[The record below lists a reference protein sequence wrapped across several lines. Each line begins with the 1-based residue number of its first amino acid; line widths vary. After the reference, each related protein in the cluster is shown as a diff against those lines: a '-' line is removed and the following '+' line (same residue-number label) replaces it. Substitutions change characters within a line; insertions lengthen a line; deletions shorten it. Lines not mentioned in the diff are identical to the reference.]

1 MLVRMLG
8 LALSMQRR
16 PPSNSFTTYDSAS
29 SRTRAAVRPDKRE
42 MLSMVAVET
51 KTNLPLH
58 PPLVRKPT
66 VAGAAGAVGDDGASC
81 ERHDRDYGRGI
92 GAPSSRGAVGVP
104 LNGEGASRCKEKVLF
119 NHVQQL
125 LRKTVPV

>member
-1 MLVRMLG
+1 MRMLG

-16 PPSNSFTTYDSAS
+16 PPSNSFTTYASAS
-29 SRTRAAVRPDKRE
+29 SRTRASVRPDKSE
-42 MLSMVAVET
+42 MLWMVAVET

-66 VAGAAGAVGDDGASC
+66 VAVAAGAVGDDGASC
-81 ERHDRDYGRGI
+81 ERLDYGRGI

-104 LNGEGASRCKEKVLF
+104 VNGEGASRCSEKVLL

-125 LRKTVPV
+125 ILRTVPA